1 MLENPFN
8 LNSIYETHELYG
20 LEMHNL
26 EIDVKNLVRM
36 QAS

>member
-20 LEMHNL
+20 IEMQTP
-26 EIDVKNLVRM
+26 EIDVKNLMRM